1 MRKMKVA
8 TEYDAIKYIFCLR
21 SVQYELD
28 DQYIKK
34 TVYSRW
40 QKFIIVEELIKRPK

>member
-1 MRKMKVA
+1 MKVA

-28 DQYIKK
+28 YQYIKK
-34 TVYSRW
+34 IVYRW